1 MLTIGMLVAHGHKN
15 TYYGYAY
22 IAMGYIMDISM
33 PYIASITKL
42 RYQIEEEIDDLSNQ
56 SRIQNCNTRAVLHF
70 SWSTNAY
77 LAETC
82 LSNTNLAFTC
92 LANTYIHTFVF
103 DKHVSTK
110 YANLQKDNLLLKLWT
125 WMIRDPLRLQIAM

>member
-33 PYIASITKL
+33 PCIASITKL

-70 SWSTNAY
+70 SRSSNAY

-92 LANTYIHTFVF
+92 LANT
-103 DKHVSTK
+103 
-110 YANLQKDNLLLKLWT
+110 
-125 WMIRDPLRLQIAM
+125 